1 MFARTS
7 ALSRRGGPCLLRGT
21 AYHTRSEF
29 IRFYDEALRVGGD
42 DTIDASVPRPA
53 EASRVRATLPLSSH
67 ALLAREYER
76 HGGGVR
82 LGRILEVSP

>member
-1 MFARTS
+1 MFEAR
-7 ALSRRGGPCLLRGT
+7 LSGGCDISSKFTTDLQRC
-21 AYHTRSEF
+21 R
-29 IRFYDEALRVGGD
+29 ID